1 MNTNRFTFAIIA
13 AALAVVAVA
22 VANVRLPVGV
32 DGVIGF
38 GAVIALLALAAADY
52 RFDVRRVFGGR

>member
-1 MNTNRFTFAIIA
+1 MNTKRITFAIIA
-13 AALAVVAVA
+13 AAIAAVA
-22 VANVRLPVGV
+22 VALANVRTAVSVEGF
-32 DGVIGF
+32 IGY